1 MKYKDMTNPPDLSLS
16 TGTGPQQR
24 QVPVYEDYL
33 PPCNHACPAGE
44 NIQSWLDLSQ
54 AERYEDA
61 WNRLLEDNP
70 MPAVHGRV
78 CYHPC
83 ETSCNR
89 VNVDGAV
96 SIHAVERFL
105 GDLAFENGWKPKI
118 IGEKSNKQVLIVG
131 GGPSGL
137 SAAYH
142 LARLGHQV
150 EIRDAGP
157 IAGGMMHFGIPS
169 YRLPRDILAAE
180 VKRIEDMGV
189 KITLNHKVE
198 NLKTEKEEG
207 NFDAVFVAV
216 GAHIGRSVEIPI
228 NINSDTLDAV
238 TFLRDIGMGNTP
250 KIGKRVAIYGGGNT
264 AMDAARTAKRLGAET
279 MVIYRRDRKNMP
291 AHDFEAAEAIEEGVV
306 FHWLRT
312 IVELDEDS
320 QVKVEVMEL
329 DNNGRPQP
337 TGTYEILK
345 ADTVILALGQNI
357 DSALLKTFPEIE
369 VESDGVVA
377 VDEQMMTAVHGVFAG
392 GDMVPSA
399 RTVTIATG
407 HGKKAARNIDAY
419 LRNTQYQQPLKSH
432 IVEHK
437 ELNLWYNTDAD
448 QSEQPAI
455 PPEQRNQTFEEVLGG
470 LSQDEA
476 TYEASRCY
484 SCGNC
489 FECDGC
495 YGACPEGAIIKLG
508 KGKFYD
514 VNESL
519 CTGCTACTLQCP
531 TASIHMVEKI
541 VNIT

>member
-1 MKYKDMTNPPDLSLS
+1 
-16 TGTGPQQR
+16 
-24 QVPVYEDYL
+24 
-33 PPCNHACPAGE
+33 
-44 NIQSWLDLSQ
+44 
-54 AERYEDA
+54 
-61 WNRLLEDNP
+61 
-70 MPAVHGRV
+70 
-78 CYHPC
+78 
-83 ETSCNR
+83 
-89 VNVDGAV
+89 
-96 SIHAVERFL
+96 
-105 GDLAFENGWKPKI
+105 
-118 IGEKSNKQVLIVG
+118 
-131 GGPSGL
+131 
-137 SAAYH
+137 
-142 LARLGHQV
+142 
-150 EIRDAGP
+150 
-157 IAGGMMHFGIPS
+157 
-169 YRLPRDILAAE
+169 
-180 VKRIEDMGV
+180 
-189 KITLNHKVE
+189 
-198 NLKTEKEEG
+198 
-207 NFDAVFVAV
+207 
-216 GAHIGRSVEIPI
+216 
-228 NINSDTLDAV
+228 
-238 TFLRDIGMGNTP
+238 
-250 KIGKRVAIYGGGNT
+250 
-264 AMDAARTAKRLGAET
+264 MDAARTAKRLGAET

-337 TGTYEILK
+337 TGTYEILT

-419 LRNTQYQQPLKSH
+419 LRNTQYQQPMKSH

-470 LSQDEA
+470 LSQEEA

>member
-24 QVPVYEDYL
+24 RIPLFEDYL

-44 NIQSWLDLSQ
+44 NIQSWLDLAQ

-89 VNVDGAV
+89 VQVDGAV

-105 GDLAFENGWKPKI
+105 GDLAFKNGWTPRI
-118 IGEKSNKQVLIVG
+118 IGEKSNKRVLIVG
-131 GGPSGL
+131 AGPSGL

-142 LARLGHQV
+142 LARLGHEV

-189 KITLNHKVE
+189 KITLNQKVE
-198 NLKTEKEEG
+198 NLKADKEAG

-216 GAHIGRSVEIPI
+216 GAHIGRSVEIPLSSD
-228 NINSDTLDAV
+228 SDTQDAV
-238 TFLRDIGMGNTP
+238 TFLRDIGLGKTP
-250 KIGKRVAIYGGGNT
+250 KLGKRVAIYGGGNT

-291 AHDFEAAEAIEEGVV
+291 AHDFEAAEAIEEGVE

-312 IVELDEDS
+312 IVGIEDS
-320 QVKVEVMEL
+320 HVKVEVMQL
-329 DNNGRPQP
+329 DDNGRPQP
-337 TGTYEILK
+337 TEQYETLEV
-345 ADTVILALGQNI
+345 DTIILALGQNI

-369 VESDGVVA
+369 AESDGVVA
-377 VDEQMMTAVHGVFAG
+377 VNEQMMTAAEGVFAG

-419 LRNTQYQQPLKSH
+419 LRGTQYQQPVKGH
-432 IVEHK
+432 VVEHE

-448 QSEQPAI
+448 QSEQPAM
-455 PPEQRNQTFEEVLGG
+455 PAEERNKTFEEVLGG
-470 LSQDEA
+470 LTQEEA

-508 KGKFYD
+508 KGKFYE

-531 TASIHMVEKI
+531 TAAIHMIDQPVKGAA
-541 VNIT
+541 